1 MDEIKIWI
9 IHYTPLKDRK
19 IHMIKQLDKIKANY
33 TFVELYDKE
42 NMTNSP
48 HYHKIRHGRKIYP
61 ARASNLLKMFHIFNE
76 MKQSTHKYNMIM
88 EDDCIL
94 DDNFVDDL
102 TKSLQQLPANYHIL
116 DLNSGLDIP
125 QFRDPPYD
133 FKKDKYVYLQAHNP
147 KRRYLKSSA
156 SYLVSRD
163 FINKINQHIDNL
175 TKRSIRLPSDKWL
188 DKFIYNNKLNV
199 YWTYP
204 YIVNHGSVTN
214 MFNSTC
220 G

>member
-9 IHYTPLKDRK
+9 LHYTPLNNRK
-19 IHMIKQLDKIKANY
+19 MHMINQLDKRKANY
-33 TFVELYDKE
+33 TFVEVYDRE

-48 HYHKIRHGRKIYP
+48 YYHKVKCGRRIFP
-61 ARASNLLKMFHIFNE
+61 ARASNILKTLHIFNE
-76 MKQSTHKYNMIM
+76 MKQSTYKYNMVM

-94 DDNFVDDL
+94 ENNFVDSL
-102 TKSLQQLPANYHIL
+102 TKSLQQLPTNYHIL
-116 DLNSGLDIP
+116 DLNSGHDIP
-125 QFRDPPYD
+125 QFRDRPSD
-133 FKKDKYVYLQAHNP
+133 FKENKYVYLQAHNP

-163 FINKINQHIDNL
+163 FINKINQYIDNL
-175 TKRSIRLPSDKWL
+175 TERSIRLPTDIFL
-188 DKFIYNNKLNV
+188 DRFVYNNKLNV

-204 YIVNHGSVTN
+204 YIVNHGSLTD
-214 MFNSTC
+214 MFSSTC